1 MDKLETVPLDA
12 ISIPKN
18 HIRVQ
23 SIDEKAIKKLADSI
37 NSSGLLVRIILRPVG
52 SGGKYELVDG
62 ERRLRAFRS
71 LYEAEGRKWI
81 GIPAIVEEMPPK
93 EAVRRQIVIN
103 ENRAD
108 LTPYEKAKGYKM
120 AWDTGYFPSYRD
132 LALTVGKSHTSVI
145 RAIGIFDKFPQ
156 EVIDAFEDGTIK
168 QKYLESFYRLPNRKA
183 MLKLLRAIV
192 SENLKSD
199 EIREM
204 ANRLDEKWLSG
215 DRELLLQI
223 AEKDPK
229 IKSLLGDEILITDLV
244 SKSKLTI
251 NYTTILRAK
260 ELIKLI
266 NGLMESG
273 ALRTT
278 VAEYHAA
285 Q

>member
-1 MDKLETVPLDA
+1 MEKLETVPLDA
-12 ISIPKN
+12 IIIPKN
-18 HIRVQ
+18 HIRIQ

-52 SGGKYELVDG
+52 TGGKYELVDG

-71 LYEAEGRKWI
+71 LYEAEGRKWV
-81 GIPAIVEEMPPK
+81 GIPAIVEEMPAK

-108 LTPYEKAKGYKM
+108 LTPFEKAKGYKM
-120 AWDTGYFPSYRD
+120 AWDTGYFTSYRD

-156 EVIDAFEDGTIK
+156 EVIEAFEDGTIK
-168 QKYLESFYRLPNRKA
+168 QAYLEAFYRLPNRKA

-192 SENLKSD
+192 SENLKSA
-199 EIREM
+199 EIREL

-215 DRELLLQI
+215 DRELLIQI
-223 AEKDPK
+223 AEKVPE
-229 IKSLLGDEILITDLV
+229 IKVLLGSEIVIADLV
-244 SKSKLTI
+244 KKNKLTI
-251 NYTTILRAK
+251 NYTNLTRAK
-260 ELIKLI
+260 ELIKLL
-266 NGLMESG
+266 NTLMESG
-273 ALRTT
+273 AFRTT
-278 VAEYHAA
+278 MAQYHAE

>member
-1 MDKLETVPLDA
+1 MDKLETVPLDS

-23 SIDEKAIKKLADSI
+23 SIDEKAIKKLAESI

-93 EAVRRQIVIN
+93 EAIRRQIVIN

-108 LTPYEKAKGYKM
+108 LTPFEKAKGYKM

-132 LALTVGKSHTSVI
+132 LARTVGKSHTSVI

-156 EVIDAFEDGTIK
+156 EVIDAFENGTIK
-168 QKYLESFYRLPNRKA
+168 QAYLEAFYRLPNKKA
-183 MLKLLRAIV
+183 MLKLLRAII
-192 SENLKSD
+192 SKNLRSA
-199 EIREM
+199 EIREL

-223 AEKDPK
+223 AEKVPE
-229 IKSLLGDEILITDLV
+229 IKDLLGSEIIIADLV
-244 SKSKLTI
+244 KKSKLTI
-251 NYTTILRAK
+251 NYTNLTRAK
-260 ELIKLI
+260 ELIKLL
-266 NGLMESG
+266 NTLMESG
-273 ALRTT
+273 AFRTT
-278 VAEYHAA
+278 LAQYHAA

>member
-1 MDKLETVPLDA
+1 M
-12 ISIPKN
+12 
-18 HIRVQ
+18 
-23 SIDEKAIKKLADSI
+23 
-37 NSSGLLVRIILRPVG
+37 RIILRPVG

-71 LYEAEGRKWI
+71 LYETEGRKWI
-81 GIPAIVEEMPPK
+81 GIPAIVEEMDPK

-108 LTPYEKAKGYKM
+108 LTPFEKAKGYKM

-132 LALTVGKSHTSVI
+132 LARTVGKSHTSVI